1 VDKQPHLLS
10 LADRNDAFRAF
21 LATLNPAQREAVE
34 QTEGPVLVI
43 AGPGT
48 GKTHILTARI
58 GNILLTTD
66 ARAQNV
72 LCLTFTDAGANAMR
86 QRLLQRIGPEAHRV
100 PIYTFHA
107 FCNRVIQ
114 ENMEHFG
121 KGNLE
126 PVTELERI
134 EIVRNLLARLP
145 LDHPLREGRKDLFQY
160 EEHLRDLFSSM
171 KKEGW
176 APGFLLKKVDE
187 FLKGLPTNPDFLYKT
202 NTKIARKGEAKT
214 AQVKDMTEKLTRLK
228 AAADLYP
235 KYLNAMQRAGRYEY
249 EDMLLWVTKAF
260 EKNEA
265 LLRTYQERYQY
276 VLVDEFQDTNGAQF
290 HLLHQLLDFWDTPNI
305 FIVGDDDQSIYEF
318 QGARLENLLRF
329 YHQYRDT
336 LKVVVLEDNYRS
348 TQDILDA
355 AQRVIENNRL
365 RVVNQLDVPVSKV
378 LRASPPVSPPLKES
392 RVVPLQGA
400 GDAVEPGPAIS
411 LYPTRLHE
419 TADIV
424 AQIEHLVQ
432 AGTPPSEIAVLY
444 ARHRQAARLLTLLE
458 KKGIPY
464 QTKRPVNA
472 LDLPVIQHF
481 RDLLRYLHEESMRP
495 FSGESRLFRL
505 LHASFFELSPV
516 DLAKIAVAA
525 YAGPQLIEKE
535 SEEGLYTKPGKKA
548 VAGRFWRAALG
559 DQPFLQSLR
568 LSDTDAYIK
577 IAHRLNQWIADAQN
591 LPLAQLVERLYT
603 QTGLLNWALQQP
615 DKVWYL
621 QVLHT
626 FFGMVQS
633 ESARN
638 PRFSIARLLDLLD
651 SMDANKLSLP
661 VQQRVQNGPGVQLLT
676 AHAAK
681 GLEFEH
687 VFLLD
692 CTEDTWEKNASGNRG
707 RFALPPTLTLSGE
720 EDALEARRRL
730 FYVAMTRAKRHLNL
744 SYARTDEAGKSLIQ
758 TQFVDETN
766 LPKTEVVVPSEILL
780 EAQTLLL
787 LEPAQP
793 VITLPESDL
802 LDELLANF
810 NLSVTSFNRYLRCPV
825 AFYYEDLLKVPSAM
839 SEAATFGVAMHG
851 ALQQFL
857 LKMKAHKKQ
866 QWPTPESL
874 QRLFAAEMERQRGY
888 FSENGFVQR
897 FALGKDYLRRIHVE
911 QVPFWRKRAI
921 AERRVDRVEL
931 NGVPMT
937 GVLDKIEW
945 LDGNVLRIVDY
956 KTGLVDPKKIAP
968 PDDKQPNGGDYWRQL
983 AFYKILLENARI
995 YPELVGKTAV
1005 SWLEPDRRGAFPI
1018 TEVGFSGE
1026 EIRLV
1031 ENLIQEVYGKIQN
1044 REFTIGCGKED
1055 CPWCRMHR
1063 DRTMSEVLERGTE
1076 EGLDDV

>member
-1 VDKQPHLLS
+1 MMNTEN
-10 LADRNDAFRAF
+10 RNAAFRRF
-21 LATLNPAQREAVE
+21 LDTLNSAQRRAVE
-34 QTEGPVLVI
+34 EVEGPVLVI

-100 PIYTFHA
+100 PIFTFHA
-107 FCNRVIQ
+107 FCNRIIQ

-121 KGNLE
+121 KGQLE
-126 PVTELERI
+126 PVSELERI
-134 EIVRNLLARLP
+134 EIVRDLLTKLP
-145 LDHPLREGRKDLFQY
+145 PEHPLREGKKDLFQY
-160 EEHLRDLFSSM
+160 EEQLRDLFSNM

-176 APGFLLKKVDE
+176 TAGFILKKVDE
-187 FLKGLPTNPDFLYKT
+187 FLRGLPTNPDFLYKT
-202 NTKIARKGEAKT
+202 NTKIARKGDPKT
-214 AQVKDMTEKLTRLK
+214 AQVQAITEKLHRLK

-260 EKNEA
+260 DKNEA

-276 VLVDEFQDTNGAQF
+276 ILVDEFQDTNGAQF
-290 HLLHQLLDFWDTPNI
+290 HLLNQLLDFWDVPNI

-329 YHQYRDT
+329 YQQHHKA
-336 LKVVVLEDNYRS
+336 LKTIILEDNYRS

-355 AQRVIENNRL
+355 ALQTIEHNQLRAINRL
-365 RVVNQLDVPVSKV
+365 ETPVTKV
-378 LRASPPVSPPLKES
+378 LQATPSNRTE
-392 RVVPLQGA
+392 A
-400 GDAVEPGPAIS
+400 GSTQIHRYEN
-411 LYPTRLHE
+411 RLHE
-419 TADIV
+419 TTHIV
-424 AQIEHLVQ
+424 AQIEDLVKS
-432 AGTPPSEIAVLY
+432 GTPPAEIAVLY

-481 RDLLRYLHEESMRP
+481 RDLLRYLHEESVHP
-495 FSGESRLFRL
+495 FSGEPRLFRL
-505 LHASFFELSPV
+505 LHASFWGLEPL
-516 DLAKIAVAA
+516 DLAKIAVAGRVGLEA
-525 YAGPQLIEKE
+525 SGTE
-535 SEEGLYTKPGKKA
+535 SEEGLYVKAGKK
-548 VAGRFWRAALG
+548 VEKGRNWREALG
-559 DQPFLQSLR
+559 EPAFLAPLR
-568 LSDTDAYIK
+568 LGNTEPLLK
-577 IAHRLNQWIADAQN
+577 ISGHLNQWIADAQN
-591 LPLAQLVERLYT
+591 MSLAHLVERLYT
-603 QTGLLNWALQQP
+603 QTGLLHWALQQP
-615 DKVWYL
+615 DQLWYL

-626 FFGMVQS
+626 FFELVQS

-638 PRFSIARLLDLLD
+638 PRFSLARLLDLLD
-651 SMDANKLSLP
+651 SMDDNKLSLP
-661 VQQRVQNGPGVQLLT
+661 VRQPVQNGPGVQLLT

-692 CTEDTWEKNASGNRG
+692 CTDDAWEKNAADSRG
-707 RFALPPTLTLSGE
+707 QFTLPPTLTLSGE

-730 FYVAMTRAKRHLNL
+730 FYVAMTRARRHLQI
-744 SYARTDEAGKSLIQ
+744 SYARAEETGKSLTQ
-758 TQFVDETN
+758 TRFVDETG
-766 LPKTEVVVPSEILL
+766 LPQTEITVPRQILL

-793 VITLPESDL
+793 VITLPEAAL
-802 LDELLANF
+802 LDELLEHF
-810 NLSVTSFNRYLRCPV
+810 SLSVTGFNRYLRCPV
-825 AFYYEDLLKVPSAM
+825 AFYYEDLLKVPGAT
-839 SEAATFGVAMHG
+839 SEAAAYGMAMHG

-857 LKMKAHKKQ
+857 LKMKADKKL

-874 QRLFAAEMERQRGY
+874 LRLFSTEMERQRGW
-888 FSENGFVQR
+888 FSAHSFVQR
-897 FALGKDYLRRIHVE
+897 LALGKDHLRRIHVE

-931 NGVPMT
+931 NGVPLT

-945 LDGNVLRIVDY
+945 LDHGILRIVDY
-956 KTGLVDPKKIAP
+956 KTGLPDLKKTAP

-995 YPELVGKTAV
+995 YPETVGKTAI

-1018 TEVGFSGE
+1018 TEIHFSGE
-1026 EIRLV
+1026 EIRFV
-1031 ENLIQEVYGKIQN
+1031 EGLIKTVFLKIQN
-1044 REFTIGCGKED
+1044 REFSIGCGKDD

-1063 DRTMSEVLERGTE
+1063 DRTMAEVLERGE
-1076 EGLDDV
+1076 EDGLDDR